1 MVTKDHIV
9 NTSGNNAPNSE
20 DIYLN
25 TVGLG
30 EVTLTA
36 WFSGNDIYNSD
47 SRDITF
53 TVVPKSVTSPIIE
66 LASDET
72 IYYDGNPKTPAVKV
86 YYAEGKLI
94 PADQYD
100 VTYDN
105 NTDASS
111 KAKIIVKS
119 KTGAL
124 YTINAEK
131 EFTINPAPV
140 MVKNDQNEDVPAA
153 TGDATITRD
162 QNGITLT
169 LISPDGNTPSQP
181 VEIPQAVAVD
191 HIVIQR
197 LFDDGKAATVYLPF
211 TIEVSKISGGT
222 FHTFTS
228 VDETTTPWTVNYSD
242 PLASTAVLEAN
253 TPYIFL
259 PDNTNGDKITVNN
272 GTAKVTVCTANPHTT
287 TQGQWEFIGTYTPIV
302 WDANHAD
309 LGKVYGFAAENKTVD
324 GTNYEIGQFV
334 RVGAG
339 ANIASMRAYM
349 KYTSTT
355 NAPAHQASGAD
366 ATTELPETMRVVIG
380 SGNVTAI
387 DNLNM
392 EVGDND
398 AWYTINGQKL
408 SGKPTVKGI
417 FIHNGVKVGIK

>member
-1 MVTKDHIV
+1 MK
-9 NTSGNNAPNSE
+9 
-20 DIYLN
+20 
-25 TVGLG
+25 
-30 EVTLTA
+30 
-36 WFSGNDIYNSD
+36 
-47 SRDITF
+47 
-53 TVVPKSVTSPIIE
+53 
-66 LASDET
+66 
-72 IYYDGNPKTPAVKV
+72 
-86 YYAEGKLI
+86 
-94 PADQYD
+94 
-100 VTYDN
+100 
-105 NTDASS
+105 
-111 KAKIIVKS
+111 
-119 KTGAL
+119 
-124 YTINAEK
+124 
-131 EFTINPAPV
+131 
-140 MVKNDQNEDVPAA
+140 
-153 TGDATITRD
+153 
-162 QNGITLT
+162 
-169 LISPDGNTPSQP
+169 
-181 VEIPQAVAVD
+181 
-191 HIVIQR
+191 
-197 LFDDGKAATVYLPF
+197 
-211 TIEVSKISGGT
+211 GGT
-222 FHTFTS
+222 FHTFDY
-228 VDETTTPWTVNYSD
+228 VDQTTTPWTVHYSD

-259 PDNTNGDKITVNN
+259 PDDTNGGKITVNN
-272 GTAKVTVCTANPHTT
+272 GTDKVTVCTANPHTT

-309 LGKVYGFAAENKTVD
+309 LGKVYGFAAEDMTVD